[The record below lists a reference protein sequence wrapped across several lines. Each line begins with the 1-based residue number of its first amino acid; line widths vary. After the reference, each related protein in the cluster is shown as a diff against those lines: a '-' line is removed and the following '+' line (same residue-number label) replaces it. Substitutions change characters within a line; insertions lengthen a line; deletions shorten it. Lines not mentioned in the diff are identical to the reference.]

1 MVLRQRF
8 ATIWTVGKLRL
19 PTPKEKLLRRV
30 HLGYEDGSSMEED
43 EVEEESAY
51 EDEQSNASI
60 DKDEE
65 RDSEDEESDQ
75 DDEECI
81 VPKQSVKAS
90 RKKRKLKK
98 DYSLIERN
106 TL

>member
-30 HLGYEDGSSMEED
+30 HLG
-43 EVEEESAY
+43 Y

-98 DYSLIERN
+98 RL
-106 TL
+106 